1 MAKPNI
7 DISNLT
13 TDERLDLIEELWES
27 LGASSDQVPLSK
39 AQEAELDR
47 RLDEMEQDGAEGIP
61 WEQVLKQLRT
71 NR

>member
-7 DISNLT
+7 DIKNLT

-27 LGASSDQVPLSK
+27 LGANSDQVPLSE

-61 WEQVLKQLRT
+61 WEQVLKQIRT